1 MSVFLLISAD
11 IFSYINILIVSF
23 ITSIILFIPIPY
35 VPVLIASSFNEK
47 LDPNLIALTSTVGVT
62 AGRTIIFLASYYGRK
77 ILKDRTKEKMIPL
90 QRLLMRYGWIGA
102 FISAITP
109 FPPDDMI
116 IILLGIA
123 KYNPLKFVVANFAG
137 KLIANMAVVW
147 GAILMGKPLI
157 EQIFAQSQS
166 PLSII
171 VISVVS
177 VTSMVLIIY
186 SLIKVDWAKIIG
198 KWFPWTLNDD
208 PKDNK

>member
-1 MSVFLLISAD
+1 MSLFLLIPTD
-11 IFSYINILIVSF
+11 ILSYINILIVSF
-23 ITSIILFIPIPY
+23 ITSIILFVPIPY
-35 VPVLIASSFNEK
+35 VPVLIATSFNEK
-47 LDPNLIALTSTVGVT
+47 LDPNLIALISTVGVT
-62 AGRTIIFLASYYGRK
+62 AGRSIIFLASYYGRK

-123 KYNPLKFVVANFAG
+123 QYNPLKFVIANFAG

-166 PLSII
+166 PLLLI
-171 VISVVS
+171 VISAIS
-177 VTSMVLIIY
+177 VASVVLIIY

-198 KWFPWTLNDD
+198 KWFPWTLSDEH
-208 PKDNK
+208 KDNK

>member
-1 MSVFLLISAD
+1 MSVFLLNSAD

>member
-11 IFSYINILIVSF
+11 IFSYINILVVSF
-23 ITSIILFIPIPY
+23 VTSIILFIPIPY
-35 VPVLIASSFNEK
+35 VPVLIASSFNDK
-47 LDPNLIALTSTVGVT
+47 LDPNLIALISTVGVT

-177 VTSMVLIIY
+177 VTSVVLIIY
-186 SLIKVDWAKIIG
+186 ALIKVDWAKIIG

>member
-1 MSVFLLISAD
+1 MLIPPD
-11 IFSYINILIVSF
+11 ILSYVNILIVSF
-23 ITSIILFIPIPY
+23 ITSIILFVPIPY
-35 VPVLIASSFNEK
+35 VPVLIATSFNEK
-47 LDPNLIALTSTVGVT
+47 LDPNLIALISTVGVT

-77 ILKDRTKEKMIPL
+77 ILKGGTKEKMIPL

-123 KYNPLKFVVANFAG
+123 KYNPLKFVIANFAG

-166 PLSII
+166 PLFLVVISII
-171 VISVVS
+171 SVASVVI
-177 VTSMVLIIY
+177 IIY
-186 SLIKVDWAKIIG
+186 SLITVDWAKIIR
-198 KWFPWTLNDD
+198 KWFPWTLSDEHN
-208 PKDNK
+208 DNK

>member
-1 MSVFLLISAD
+1 MSLFLLIPPD
-11 IFSYINILIVSF
+11 ILSYINILIVSF
-23 ITSIILFIPIPY
+23 ITSIILFVPIPY
-35 VPVLIASSFNEK
+35 VPVLIATSFNER
-47 LDPNLIALTSTVGVT
+47 LDPNLIALISTVGVT
-62 AGRTIIFLASYYGRK
+62 AGRSIIFLASYYGRK

-123 KYNPLKFVVANFAG
+123 KYNPLKFVIANFAG

-147 GAILMGKPLI
+147 GAVLMGKPLI

-166 PLSII
+166 PLLLII
-171 VISVVS
+171 ISAISVAS
-177 VTSMVLIIY
+177 VVLIIY

-198 KWFPWTLNDD
+198 KWFPWTLSDEH
-208 PKDNK
+208 KDNK

>member
-1 MSVFLLISAD
+1 
-11 IFSYINILIVSF
+11 
-23 ITSIILFIPIPY
+23 LFVPIPY
-35 VPVLIASSFNEK
+35 VPVLIATSFNER
-47 LDPNLIALTSTVGVT
+47 LDPNLIALISTVGVT
-62 AGRTIIFLASYYGRK
+62 AGRSIIFLASYYGRK
-77 ILKDRTKEKMIPL
+77 ILKDKTKEKMIPL

-123 KYNPLKFVVANFAG
+123 KYNPLKFVIANFAG

-147 GAILMGKPLI
+147 GAVLMGKPLI

-166 PLSII
+166 PLLLI
-171 VISVVS
+171 VISAIS
-177 VTSMVLIIY
+177 VASVVLIIY

-198 KWFPWTLNDD
+198 KWFPWTLSDEH
-208 PKDNK
+208 KDNK

>member
-1 MSVFLLISAD
+1 MSLFLLIPPD
-11 IFSYINILIVSF
+11 ILSYINILIVSF
-23 ITSIILFIPIPY
+23 VTSIILFVPIPY
-35 VPVLIASSFNEK
+35 VPVLIATSFNEK
-47 LDPNLIALTSTVGVT
+47 LDPNLIALISTVGVT
-62 AGRTIIFLASYYGRK
+62 AGRSIIFFASYYGRK

-116 IILLGIA
+116 IILLGVA
-123 KYNPLKFVVANFAG
+123 KYNPLKFVIANFAG

-147 GAILMGKPLI
+147 GAVLMGKPLI

-166 PLSII
+166 PLLLI
-171 VISVVS
+171 VISVIS
-177 VTSMVLIIY
+177 VASVVLIIY

-198 KWFPWTLNDD
+198 KWFPWTLSDEH
-208 PKDNK
+208 KDNK

>member
-1 MSVFLLISAD
+1 MSLFLLIPPD
-11 IFSYINILIVSF
+11 ILSYINILIVSF
-23 ITSIILFIPIPY
+23 ITSIILFVPIPY
-35 VPVLIASSFNEK
+35 VPVLIATSFNEK
-47 LDPNLIALTSTVGVT
+47 LDPNLIALISTVGVT
-62 AGRTIIFLASYYGRK
+62 AGRSIIFSASYYGRK

-123 KYNPLKFVVANFAG
+123 KYNPLKFVIANFAG

-147 GAILMGKPLI
+147 GAVLMGKPLI

-166 PLSII
+166 PLLLI
-171 VISVVS
+171 VISAIS
-177 VTSMVLIIY
+177 VASVVLIIY

-198 KWFPWTLNDD
+198 KWFPWTLSDEH
-208 PKDNK
+208 KDNK